1 MENIAGGLGA
11 GFYSGLRYIG
21 GMAWLFADALFFIF
35 IAPFGKRKL
44 RVRGEPVLEQMVRVG
59 FTSLGIVCLV
69 QLFIGVVIALQ
80 LANLLKTFGIKE
92 YVGSVVGLGIFR
104 ELGPLMTAMV
114 MAGYAGAA
122 MSAEL
127 GTMAVS
133 EEIEAL
139 RALAISPVRYL
150 VVPRLIA
157 AALMIPCV
165 TMVGDF
171 VGVLG
176 GMGIAWT
183 VLHISPDLFIQK
195 MLETLVTS
203 DVVVGIFKS
212 WVFAILIALIA
223 CFEGLRVD
231 SGAEGVGKAATRSV
245 VYSIVMIISAD
256 CVFAAVFRIL
266 LGR

>member
-1 MENIAGGLGA
+1 MENMAGELGA
-11 GFYSGLRYIG
+11 RFYCGLRYIG
-21 GMAWLFADALFFIF
+21 GMAWLFADTLSFIF
-35 IAPFGKRKL
+35 IAPFDRRKL
-44 RVRGEPVLEQMVRVG
+44 QVRGAPVFEQLVRVG
-59 FTSLGIVCLV
+59 FSSLGIVCLV
-69 QLFIGVVIALQ
+69 QFFIGIVIALQ

-150 VVPRLIA
+150 VVPRVIA

-165 TMVGDF
+165 TMIGDF

-176 GMGIAWT
+176 GMGIAWS
-183 VLHISPDLFIQK
+183 VLKIAPALFIQK
-195 MLETLVTS
+195 MLETLGST
-203 DVVVGIFKS
+203 DVLIGVFKS
-212 WVFAILIALIA
+212 WVFALLIALIA
-223 CFEGLRVD
+223 CYEGLRVD
-231 SGAEGVGKAATRSV
+231 SGAEGVGRAATRSV
-245 VYSIVMIISAD
+245 VFSIVMIITAD
-256 CVFAAVFRIL
+256 CFFTALFQIIL
-266 LGR
+266 

>member
-1 MENIAGGLGA
+1 MERLAGELGA

-21 GMAWLFADALFFIF
+21 GLAWLLADTLSFIF
-35 IAPFGKRKL
+35 IAPFDRRRL
-44 RVRGEPVLEQMVRVG
+44 RVRGAPVFEQMVRVG
-59 FTSLGIVCLV
+59 FSSLGIVCLV

-80 LANLLKTFGIKE
+80 LANLLKTFGISE

-133 EEIEAL
+133 EELEAL

-150 VVPRLIA
+150 VVPRFIA
-157 AALMIPCV
+157 AAVMIPCV
-165 TMVGDF
+165 TMVGNF

-176 GMGIAWT
+176 GMGIAWG
-183 VLHISPDLFIQK
+183 VLHISPALFVQK

-212 WVFAILIALIA
+212 WFFAQLIVLIA

-231 SGAEGVGKAATRSV
+231 SGAEGVGRAATRSV
-245 VYSIVMIISAD
+245 VFSIVMIISAD
-256 CVFAAVFRIL
+256 CLFAAVFRLL